1 MSENTDSIVQL
12 GDVRLSF
19 PVLFEAKAF
28 DDKGKKEFSA
38 TFLIPKTGPQAEQ
51 IKSAITAV
59 ANGKWGAKGPE
70 ILKQLFRDDK
80 LCMHDGDK
88 KDYDGYAGNFYVRA
102 TNATRP
108 LVINRDRSQ
117 LSAEDGVVYSGCYV
131 NAILSLWAQDNK
143 FGKRINANL
152 RGVQFFRAGEAF
164 SGGGTASVEEF
175 AEVAGEA
182 TTVGG
187 AGADIFG

>member
-1 MSENTDSIVQL
+1 MNESQITL

-38 TFLIPKTGPQAEQ
+38 TFLIPKTSPQAAQ
-51 IKSAITAV
+51 IKAALIAV
-59 ANGKWGAKGPE
+59 ANDKWGAKGPE
-70 ILKQLFRDDK
+70 TLKRLFEDDR
-80 LCMHDGDK
+80 LCLHDGDK

-108 LVINRDRSQ
+108 LIINRDRSQ
-117 LSAEDGVVYSGCYV
+117 IQAEDGIIYSGCYV
-131 NAILSLWAQDNK
+131 NAIVSLWAQDNK

-152 RGVQFFRAGEAF
+152 RGVQFFKGGEAF
-164 SGGGTASVEEF
+164 SGGGTASVDEF
-175 AEVAGEA
+175 AAVEGE
-182 TTVGG
+182 TNTVG
-187 AGADIFG
+187 AATDSVFG